1 MFNSPVF
8 AAAVHALLQPQIL
21 LFARHG
27 GYALFNNVTSYA
39 KQEMFEFPR
48 VTEALEQGLGSGN
61 HCQVVHRDP
70 LQNHL
75 RRFRVRHL
83 AARPPRERSGPR
95 AQQARPRRSVQ
106 GRLRCAAQAD
116 RHGQHKAEE
125 LLLAPPT
132 LVESV
137 EAMIANA
144 APGDACKASATKL
157 PSRFTDAVQLRVSR
171 QHN

>member
-1 MFNSPVF
+1 VTLSKITFAGFVF
-8 AAAVHALLQPQIL
+8 DISQPAPLANALVRELSK
-21 LFARHG
+21 H
-27 GYALFNNVTSYA
+27 
-39 KQEMFEFPR
+39 
-48 VTEALEQGLGSGN
+48 GLGEA
-61 HCQVVHRDP
+61 
-70 LQNHL
+70 
-75 RRFRVRHL
+75 FRGGCDALHKL
-83 AARPPRERSGPR
+83 I
-95 AQQARPRRSVQ
+95 
-106 GRLRCAAQAD
+106 D
-116 RHGQHKAEE
+116 TDNKAEE